1 MEVIKKLELEL
12 QKYLRLRKVFHMFE
26 FICLAAIFIVF
37 LYSGS
42 DKVTEIFG
50 CIAAVLIVPESF
62 LLVRRN
68 VIKST
73 IRDKVLL
80 TKRDL
85 EFYSDMKLECE
96 KIKNE
101 FLTQGSKKFISDECK
116 QLVWKEEMGIG
127 WLSIKINEFKKK
139 CDEAKQIME
148 NLESIKKRLVFLAF
162 FM

>member
-1 MEVIKKLELEL
+1 MEKIKELELEL
-12 QKYLRLRKVFHMFE
+12 QKYLRLRKIFHMFE
-26 FICLAAIFIVF
+26 FVCLAAIFIVF
-37 LYSGS
+37 LYSGG
-42 DKVTEIFG
+42 DKAIEIFG
-50 CIAAVLIVPESF
+50 CVVSVVIVPESF
-62 LLVRRN
+62 LSIRRN
-68 VIKST
+68 AIKSS

-85 EFYSDMKLECE
+85 EFYSDMKLGYE

-127 WLSIKINEFKKK
+127 WLSIKINEFEKK

-148 NLESIKKRLVFLAF
+148 NLKSIKKRLVIF
-162 FM
+162 

>member
-12 QKYLRLRKVFHMFE
+12 QKYLRLRKIFHMFE
-26 FICLAAIFIVF
+26 FVCLAAIFIVF
-37 LYSGS
+37 LYSGG
-42 DKVTEIFG
+42 DKAIEIFG
-50 CIAAVLIVPESF
+50 CVAGVLIVPESF

-85 EFYSDMKLECE
+85 EFYFDMKLECE

-127 WLSIKINEFKKK
+127 WLSIKINEFEKK

-148 NLESIKKRLVFLAF
+148 NLESIKKRLVIF
-162 FM
+162 

>member
-1 MEVIKKLELEL
+1 MEVMKNLELEL
-12 QKYLRLRKVFHMFE
+12 QKYLRLRKIFSVFE
-26 FICLAAIFIVF
+26 FVCLAALFIVF

-50 CIAAVLIVPESF
+50 CVAAVLIVPESF

-101 FLTQGSKKFISDECK
+101 FLTQGSKKFTSDECK

-127 WLSIKINEFKKK
+127 WLSIKINEFEKK
-139 CDEAKQIME
+139 CDEAKQIMG
-148 NLESIKKRLVFLAF
+148 NLESIKKRLVIF
-162 FM
+162 

>member
-1 MEVIKKLELEL
+1 MEVMKNLELEL
-12 QKYLRLRKVFHMFE
+12 QKYLRLRKIFSVFE
-26 FICLAAIFIVF
+26 FVCLAALFIVF

-50 CIAAVLIVPESF
+50 CVAAVLIVPESF

-85 EFYSDMKLECE
+85 EFYSDMKLECK

-101 FLTQGSKKFISDECK
+101 FLTQDSKKFISDECK

-127 WLSIKINEFKKK
+127 WLSIKINEFEKK

-148 NLESIKKRLVFLAF
+148 NLESIKKRLVIF
-162 FM
+162 

>member
-1 MEVIKKLELEL
+1 MEVMKNLELEL
-12 QKYLRLRKVFHMFE
+12 QKYLRLRKIFHVFE
-26 FICLAAIFIVF
+26 FVCLAALFIVF

-42 DKVTEIFG
+42 NKVTEIFG
-50 CIAAVLIVPESF
+50 CVAAVLIVPESF

-127 WLSIKINEFKKK
+127 WLSIKINEFEKK
-139 CDEAKQIME
+139 CDEARQILE
-148 NLESIKKRLVFLAF
+148 NLESIKKRLVIF
-162 FM
+162 

>member
-1 MEVIKKLELEL
+1 MEVMKNLELEL
-12 QKYLRLRKVFHMFE
+12 QKYLRLRKIFSVFE
-26 FICLAAIFIVF
+26 FVCLAALFIVF

-50 CIAAVLIVPESF
+50 CVAAVLIVPKSF

-127 WLSIKINEFKKK
+127 WLSTKIKEFEKK
-139 CDEAKQIME
+139 CDKAQQIMKS
-148 NLESIKKRLVFLAF
+148 LESIKKRLVIF
-162 FM
+162 

>member
-1 MEVIKKLELEL
+1 MEVMKNLELEL
-12 QKYLRLRKVFHMFE
+12 QKYLRLRKIFSVFE
-26 FICLAAIFIVF
+26 FVCLAALFIVF
-37 LYSGS
+37 LYSDS

-50 CIAAVLIVPESF
+50 CVAAVLIVPESF

-127 WLSIKINEFKKK
+127 WLSTKIKEFEKR
-139 CDEAKQIME
+139 CDEAQQIMKS
-148 NLESIKKRLVFLAF
+148 LDSIKKRLVIF
-162 FM
+162 

>member
-1 MEVIKKLELEL
+1 MEVMKNLELEL
-12 QKYLRLRKVFHMFE
+12 QKYLRLRKIFSVFE
-26 FICLAAIFIVF
+26 FVCLAALFIVF

-50 CIAAVLIVPESF
+50 CVAAVLIVPESF

-127 WLSIKINEFKKK
+127 WLSIKINEFEKK
-139 CDEAKQIME
+139 CDEAKQIMKS
-148 NLESIKKRLVFLAF
+148 LESIKKRLVIF
-162 FM
+162 

>member
-1 MEVIKKLELEL
+1 MEVMKNLELEL
-12 QKYLRLRKVFHMFE
+12 QKYLRLRKIFSVFE
-26 FICLAAIFIVF
+26 FVCLAALFSVF
-37 LYSGS
+37 LYSGGN
-42 DKVTEIFG
+42 KVTEIFG
-50 CIAAVLIVPESF
+50 CVATVLIVHESF

-73 IRDKVLL
+73 IKDKVLL

-127 WLSIKINEFKKK
+127 WLSIKINEFEKK

-148 NLESIKKRLVFLAF
+148 NLESIKKRLVIF
-162 FM
+162 

>member
-1 MEVIKKLELEL
+1 MEVMKNLELEL
-12 QKYLRLRKVFHMFE
+12 QKYLRLRKIFSVFE
-26 FICLAAIFIVF
+26 FVCLAALFIVF
-37 LYSGS
+37 LYSDS

-50 CIAAVLIVPESF
+50 CVAAVLIVPESF

-85 EFYSDMKLECE
+85 EFYFDMKLECE

-127 WLSIKINEFKKK
+127 WLSTKIKEFEKR
-139 CDEAKQIME
+139 CDEAQQIMKS
-148 NLESIKKRLVFLAF
+148 LDSIKKRLVIF
-162 FM
+162 

>member
-1 MEVIKKLELEL
+1 MKVMKNLELEL
-12 QKYLRLRKVFHMFE
+12 QKYLRLRKIFSVFE
-26 FICLAAIFIVF
+26 FVCLAALFIVF

-42 DKVTEIFG
+42 DNVIEIFG
-50 CIAAVLIVPESF
+50 CVAAVLIVPESF

-127 WLSIKINEFKKK
+127 WLSIKINEFEKK
-139 CDEAKQIME
+139 CDEARQILE
-148 NLESIKKRLVFLAF
+148 NLESIKKRLVIF
-162 FM
+162 